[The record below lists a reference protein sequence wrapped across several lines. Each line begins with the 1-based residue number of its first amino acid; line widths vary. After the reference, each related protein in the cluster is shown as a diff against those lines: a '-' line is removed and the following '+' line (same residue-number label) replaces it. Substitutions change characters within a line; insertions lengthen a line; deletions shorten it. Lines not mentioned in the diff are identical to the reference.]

1 MSRLAALFV
10 CLLVMKT
17 RTLLIS
23 GTWALSCGAAFLIGR
38 TTDSSPEKISD
49 EETALSAN
57 SSSRSSRSARGADGS
72 ARGTGSNRSRSSRAA
87 VEVDLKEEVGRLR
100 AIQDPIARAEGFLK
114 LIDELSADEFLEVV
128 AAYREGGVRDE
139 NFGEYRIL
147 LTAWAKADPYGALEY
162 AQENTRTSLARQTIL
177 ASWAQDDA
185 ASAISWA
192 RDNFES
198 DDEGRRANPW
208 LVGIIEG
215 LASTDVE
222 QATALLEE
230 LPYSRERGQALGA
243 IFDQINLESAEA
255 GKDWI
260 ANLTDPQ
267 LQAGAAARL
276 ADKLAEIDP
285 AGAAEWA
292 ASLGEDAIKRSAGNI
307 IENWAKSD
315 LAAARSWVDSQTTE
329 IAAAAGPSLVSEL
342 YQSGDIDGAT
352 AWLSGRA
359 GDPAFDGSVRT
370 MAMQSLRENPAAS
383 ADWIMQLSNE
393 QDQERALH
401 RVVRNWQSQDAE
413 GLAQYVE
420 THEVPQSI
428 RDRIAR
434 ANGNQ

>member
-1 MSRLAALFV
+1 
-10 CLLVMKT
+10 MKT
-17 RTLLIS
+17 RILLIS

-38 TTDSSPEKISD
+38 TIDSSSENISD
-49 EETALSAN
+49 GETELSAS
-57 SSSRSSRSARGADGS
+57 SSSRGSRAARNSDGSVRGAS
-72 ARGTGSNRSRSSRAA
+72 SNRSRSGRA

-100 AIQDPIARAEGFLK
+100 ALQDPIARAEGFLK
-114 LIDELSADEFLEVV
+114 LVNGLSADEFLEVV
-128 AAYREGGVRDE
+128 ATYREGGVRDE

-147 LTAWAKADPYGALEY
+147 LTAWAKADPYGALDY

-185 ASAISWA
+185 ASAIVWA
-192 RDNFES
+192 RDNFEN
-198 DDEGRRANPW
+198 DDEGKRANPW
-208 LVGIIEG
+208 LVGVIEG

-222 QATALLEE
+222 QATALLQE
-230 LPYSRERGQALGA
+230 LPFSRERGEALGA
-243 IFDQINLESAEA
+243 IFAQINLESAEA

-260 ANLTDPQ
+260 ASLDDPQ

-276 ADKLAEIDP
+276 ADKLAETDP

-292 ASLGEDAIKRSAGNI
+292 ASLGEDAMKRSAGNI

-315 LAAARSWVDSQTTE
+315 PSAARDWVESQTTE

-342 YQSGDIDGAT
+342 YQAGDIDGAT
-352 AWLSGRA
+352 AWLTDRA
-359 GDPAFDGSVRT
+359 GDPAFDSSVRT
-370 MAMQSLRENPAAS
+370 MAMQSLGENPTAA

-393 QDQERALH
+393 QDQERTLH
-401 RVVRNWQSQDAE
+401 RVVGNWQRQDAE

-428 RDRIAR
+428 RDRVTR
-434 ANGNQ
+434 ASGNQ